1 MEAMRE
7 AWTDERLDDLN
18 RKVEQGFA
26 RLDADLRS
34 HRADSSAFR
43 GEMNER
49 FEGLEGRIGALTRTL
64 VLMNG
69 TIIAALIGLIATQI

>member
-26 RLDADLRS
+26 RIDADLRS
-34 HRADSSAFR
+34 HRV
-43 GEMNER
+43 EMNER
-49 FEGLEGRIGALTRTL
+49 FEGLEGRIASLTRTL

-69 TIIAALIGLIATQI
+69 TIVAALVGLIATQI